1 MKDDT
6 QFNELG
12 RAYRR
17 IKAPA
22 NLAPRIVAEAEAR
35 QSRRRSYGLPL
46 AAAAAV
52 VALMIVIPFLSMQ
65 EGDESDSLRPMHIP
79 AFQSTGSHPGD
90 VQLRSPQSHGHSGS
104 AFAPQPSRYG
114 GSEGRGA
121 AADAAAGGPFG
132 TLSNLDTGE
141 H

>member
-79 AFQSTGSHPGD
+79 LSR
-90 VQLRSPQSHGHSGS
+90 VQGHIPAMSSFDPPNLTDIQGLPS
-104 AFAPQPSRYG
+104 LPSRH
-114 GSEGRGA
+114 
-121 AADAAAGGPFG
+121 DMAGVKAEEQPQ
-132 TLSNLDTGE
+132 TRLPEAHLEPSLT
-141 H
+141 